1 MTVRFGVNYLPRRD
15 WWYAWGENDDAF
27 AEDLEAI
34 AGLGFDHV
42 RIQCL
47 WPVFQPN
54 PAWVSPH
61 ALRRLVR
68 LLDDAAA
75 HGLKVCVTVLDGWLS
90 GFDFRPT
97 WLDGDAFDSP
107 SAIDAAELL
116 VGAVARTV
124 AGHPALWCLDIA
136 NEPNVLMDATRP
148 GYAEPWAE
156 RMLAAARR
164 AGVPV
169 TIGVDH
175 APWMTVDGPLRAEF
189 LARSCDLVAVHAWP
203 LFTGVLERMGEDR
216 AWAVPDFLAQVAA
229 AHLAGSTGGEKPL
242 WIQELGVSELWLTT
256 TSVEDFAARMLR
268 RAAAVPG
275 VAAVTW
281 WASHD
286 IDRRFTGFDQLE
298 YGLGL
303 IDSEG
308 RVKPVGRRL
317 AVTMEELRRTPA
329 RVGENSRPVPLPL
342 PSGSPADLD
351 FADEWFA
358 RLDPVAGPSI
368 ERVP

>member
-1 MTVRFGVNYLPRRD
+1 MTIRFGVNYLPRRD
-15 WWYAWGENDDAF
+15 WWYAWGEDDDAF
-27 AEDLEAI
+27 AEDFEAI
-34 AGLGFDHV
+34 ARLGFDHV

-68 LLDDAAA
+68 LLDDAADQ
-75 HGLKVCVTVLDGWLS
+75 GLSVCVTVLDGWLS
-90 GFDFRPT
+90 GFDFRPV
-97 WLDGDAFDSP
+97 WLTGDPFASQ
-107 SAIDAAELL
+107 AATDAAALL
-116 VGAVARTV
+116 VETVADAV
-124 AGHPALWCLDIA
+124 AGHPALWCLDVA
-136 NEPNVLMDATRP
+136 NEPNVLMNATRP

-189 LARSCDLVAVHAWP
+189 LTSSCDLVAVHAWP

-216 AWAVPDFLAQVAA
+216 AWAVPDFLAQLARS
-229 AHLAGSTGGEKPL
+229 AGSQTRPL
-242 WIQELGVSELWLTT
+242 WIQELGVSELWLTD
-256 TSVEDFAARMLR
+256 TSVEDFAERMLR

-286 IDRRFTGFDQLE
+286 IDRRFTGFDPLE

-303 IDSEG
+303 IDSDG

-317 AVTMEELRRTPA
+317 SGTIEELRRSPEPTAPTSGA
-329 RVGENSRPVPLPL
+329 GPEPVPLLL
-342 PSGSPADLD
+342 PSGAAADLD
-351 FADEWFA
+351 VAEVWFA
-358 RLDPVAGPSI
+358 RMDPVAGPPI
-368 ERVP
+368 ERVS